1 MATLG
6 FNWKYNIIWILFT
19 FGVLLVPVAPPD
31 PLVADDA
38 LAITAV
44 SADKHWIDQER
55 GKMRTLKNLYAP
67 LYNKSLSSNVLDPQ
81 FS

>member
-1 MATLG
+1 MNASTLTCNSCKLLHWQSLATLG

-44 SADKHWIDQER
+44 SADKH
-55 GKMRTLKNLYAP
+55 
-67 LYNKSLSSNVLDPQ
+67 
-81 FS
+81 